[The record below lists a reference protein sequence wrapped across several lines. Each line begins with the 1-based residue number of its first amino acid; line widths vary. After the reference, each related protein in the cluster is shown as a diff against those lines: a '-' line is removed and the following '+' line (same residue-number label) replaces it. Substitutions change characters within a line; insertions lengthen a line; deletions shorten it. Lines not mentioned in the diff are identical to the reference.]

1 MSHIKPTN
9 DRMLVKVS
17 VEPYICPISEMLEV
31 NLIKCLKMMSEALSG
46 IISLREKFG
55 LKIIKNNN
63 IVIGENG

>member
-1 MSHIKPTN
+1 
-9 DRMLVKVS
+9 MLVKVS

-46 IISLREKFG
+46 ILSLREKFG

>member
-1 MSHIKPTN
+1 
-9 DRMLVKVS
+9 MLVKVS